1 MRQPLR
7 PLQRL
12 RAWMRLQHG
21 LRALSQVG
29 TYFQGQN
36 LGGMGMVG
44 LLVQYALDQN
54 EGMVEA
60 LRFPRDQQY

>member
-1 MRQPLR
+1 
-7 PLQRL
+7 
-12 RAWMRLQHG
+12 MRLQHG

-60 LRFPRDQQY
+60 LRVPRDQPY